1 MMLEPCPPISGRRQD
16 RFRPPHCPR
25 AECSDHRVSGR
36 WTAYKRDGFMTRK
49 RRPQRVRQFRCLTCG
64 RRFIKDAF
72 ATTYYLKRPELLLPA
87 AQMLVSGCA
96 HRQIART
103 LGCAP
108 STITRLSRRLGDHA
122 QLFLKRL
129 LEQLGSIEEPVV
141 FDHFETFVR
150 SQQERLAIGTAVG
163 QRSWFVY
170 ALSGAGYLRMKGR
183 SRKKRALKRDP
194 MPVARGEVARSTRET
209 LGQLRN
215 LAPAGLDLVSDDH
228 PAYRSAV
235 RSLSRSIPATSP
247 PIRHTVFANPDRTPG
262 SDRNAAWAR
271 DRAMFAVDLLH
282 RIWRH
287 SQAHHRRETIAFG
300 RQRAMVLGRAALF
313 AVWRNVVKLITERR
327 PTQLTPAMQVG
338 ITSKRWT
345 WGDVFAERLFAMR

>member
-1 MMLEPCPPISGRRQD
+1 MMLEPCPPVPGRRQD

-25 AECSDHRVSGR
+25 VECDDYQVKGR
-36 WTAYKRDGFMTRK
+36 WTAYKRDGYSTRK
-49 RRPQRVRQFRCLTCG
+49 RRPQRVRQFRCRTCG
-64 RRFIKDAF
+64 RRFIKDSF
-72 ATTYYLKRPELLLPA
+72 ATTYWLKRPELLLPA
-87 AQMLVSGCA
+87 AQLLVSGCA

-122 QLFLKRL
+122 QLFLRKL
-129 LEQLGSIEEPVV
+129 LTQLESIEEPIV

-150 SQQERLAIGTAVG
+150 SQQERFAIGTAVG
-163 QRSWFVY
+163 QRTWFVY

-183 SRKKRALKRDP
+183 SRKKRALKRSP
-194 MPVARGEVARSTRET
+194 APVVQGEVTRSTLEVLET
-209 LGQLRN
+209 LN
-215 LAPAGLDLVSDDH
+215 AISPTGLDLVSDDH

-235 RSLSRSIPATSP
+235 RKLSHTVPA
-247 PIRHTVFANPDRTPG
+247 IRHTVFANPDRKPG
-262 SDRNAAWAR
+262 SDRSVAWAR

-313 AVWRNVVKLITERR
+313 AVWRNVIKLVTERR
-327 PTQLTPAMQVG
+327 PTNLTPAMRLG
-338 ITSKRWT
+338 ITSTRWT
-345 WGDVFAERLFAMR
+345 WGDAFAERIFPLR